1 MKNNE
6 PVAEEKEEIIHLLK
20 VLSQYNDNCHAI
32 DDNNNFRQEIAHFEE
47 TFKTVRWK
55 TRFFLTIFGI
65 CCTDAYMA
73 YCIEL
78 SEERNPVPYL
88 HFLEKLAVQL
98 SPMLKRSSQAHDENE
113 HTLAHNK
120 DHIALSHRKSP
131 EDRGENVR
139 CCICYQTTTYH
150 CEQCSSN
157 GQICAVHNPS
167 SSKAHLYAWNCTR
180 SILNLSPLP
189 SNHSFQQTFKKPM
202 VRWTNILWRNLNQ
215 DNLNQFSLNMIYQFF
230 FVCRWVVKNQLT

>member
-6 PVAEEKEEIIHLLK
+6 LVAEEKEESIHLLK
-20 VLSQYNDNCHAI
+20 VLSQYNDNNCHAI
-32 DDNNNFRQEIAHFEE
+32 DDNYNFRQEIAHFEE
-47 TFKTVRWK
+47 TFKAMRWK

-65 CCTDAYMA
+65 CCTDAYMV

-131 EDRGENVR
+131 EDRGGNVR

-150 CEQCSSN
+150 CEQCSSS
-157 GQICAVHNPS
+157 GQIYAAHNPS
-167 SSKAHLYAWNCTR
+167 SSKAHLYCLELHALHPQCIATSVQSFPFSR
-180 SILNLSPLP
+180 LSKSRLVLMVTAV
-189 SNHSFQQTFKKPM
+189 QTM
-202 VRWTNILWRNLNQ
+202 VRRTNIL
-215 DNLNQFSLNMIYQFF
+215 
-230 FVCRWVVKNQLT
+230 